1 MRPPAPRP
9 PKRPTRHRVAHETA
23 WRAWRDLVRDT
34 QAAVT
39 QYAKEQGIAR
49 HEAEA
54 DVKAKARAGEAP
66 SEP

>member
-1 MRPPAPRP
+1 MQTA
-9 PKRPTRHRVAHETA
+9 AYETA
-23 WRAWRDLVRDT
+23 WRAWRDLARDT

-54 DVKAKARAGEAP
+54 DVKAKARAGEAHP
-66 SEP
+66 EP